1 MGPTIPVGPIS
12 SPGPLEAQTLEVEA
26 SAGQPA
32 TSRPRHDWRLTS
44 GVITHAQSTVADYVP
59 NTTRFFPMVNMG
71 SVTRKSHEQ
80 LKAVNSTV
88 SRPSAR
94 RTPVV
99 CLTLSEEE
107 LCSDPQY
114 AMVG

>member
-1 MGPTIPVGPIS
+1 
-12 SPGPLEAQTLEVEA
+12 
-26 SAGQPA
+26 
-32 TSRPRHDWRLTS
+32 
-44 GVITHAQSTVADYVP
+44 
-59 NTTRFFPMVNMG
+59 MVNMG

-80 LKAVNSTV
+80 LKAVNPTV

-107 LCSDPQY
+107 LCSDPRY